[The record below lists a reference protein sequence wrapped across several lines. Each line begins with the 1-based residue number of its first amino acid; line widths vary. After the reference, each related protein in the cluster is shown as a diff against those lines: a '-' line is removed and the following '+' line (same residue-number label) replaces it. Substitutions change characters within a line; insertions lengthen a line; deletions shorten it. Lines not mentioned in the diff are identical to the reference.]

1 MNCESCRNSVSA
13 MLDGEPPEFPEAE
26 VDAHLETCAACRA
39 FQAEAGELTR
49 HLRVRLVAPTPD
61 LAGAVL
67 ARVPRRDRVRGV
79 LRGALAVAA
88 TAQILLALAQMVGVV
103 GLHGHAGHSGM
114 TEHLFNESTAWNL
127 ALGVGMLWA
136 SWRDRTAGGVL
147 PVLSAFV
154 AALAGFSVHDLIVG
168 AATVERV
175 ASHALLLVGLGLL
188 FAVHRR
194 GGGGPAPA
202 DAGHDGGS
210 GTAGDGSAPELAPD
224 QAPPHLRPT
233 AYRRAA

>member
-1 MNCESCRNSVSA
+1 MSA
-13 MLDGEPPEFPEAE
+13 VLDGEPPEFPEAE

-39 FQAEAGELTR
+39 FQAEAGEMTR
-49 HLRVRLVAPTPD
+49 YLRVRLVTPTPD
-61 LAGAVL
+61 LTAAVL
-67 ARVPRRDRVRGV
+67 ARVPRRDRVRGA
-79 LRGALAVAA
+79 LRGALAV
-88 TAQILLALAQMVGVV
+88 TAVIQILLALAQMLGFVGV
-103 GLHGHAGHSGM
+103 HGHGSHSGM
-114 TEHLFNESTAWNL
+114 TAHLFNESTAWNL

-147 PVLSAFV
+147 PMLSAFV

-210 GTAGDGSAPELAPD
+210 GTTGDGSASEPAPD
-224 QAPPHLRPT
+224 QSPPHLRPT
-233 AYRRAA
+233 AHHRAA